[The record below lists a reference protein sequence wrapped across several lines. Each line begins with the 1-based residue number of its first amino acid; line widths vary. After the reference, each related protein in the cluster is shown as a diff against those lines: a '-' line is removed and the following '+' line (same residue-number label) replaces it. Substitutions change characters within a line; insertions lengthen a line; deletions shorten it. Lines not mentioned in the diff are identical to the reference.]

1 MIAATAI
8 AIGMTLGT
16 WHKDSSQV
24 ESVPNAYAVVSVLG
38 QSLAVGTM
46 RKDNVWLGW
55 RGETGSLSVLGVPVR
70 AAVTIGATAERVT
83 TYTPIVRDWA
93 YYRMTMLSG
102 SRENNRP
109 LGRGPAFSVGRK
121 TVVDPL
127 VLLSVGAE
135 VSPGWTVWLSKS
147 DLFQVSV
154 ERSFK

>member
-8 AIGMTLGT
+8 TIGMTIGT

-46 RKDNVWLGW
+46 RKDNAWLGW

-70 AAVTIGATAERVT
+70 AAVTLGASADRVS
-83 TYTPIVRDWA
+83 TYAVLDRDW
-93 YYRMTMLSG
+93 RLSILDADRVRTQG
-102 SRENNRP
+102 GGKP
-109 LGRGPAFSVGRK
+109 LPSLVGRK
-121 TVVDPL
+121 TVVEPL

-135 VSPGWTVWLSKS
+135 VSPGWTVWVSKS
-147 DLFQVSV
+147 DLFQVSI
-154 ERSFK
+154 EWRIK